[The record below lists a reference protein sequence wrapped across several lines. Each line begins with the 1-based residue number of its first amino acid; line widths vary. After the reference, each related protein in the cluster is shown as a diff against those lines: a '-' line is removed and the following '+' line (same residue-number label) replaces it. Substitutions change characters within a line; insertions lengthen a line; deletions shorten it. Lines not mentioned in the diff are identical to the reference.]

1 MGGAARRSGGRQSR
15 LARRARP
22 QGEAGAVGA
31 SLAKTSRNPDGPALI
46 LACGALANEI
56 IALREQLGVGAS
68 ELVLHCLPAELHN
81 RPAQI
86 APRVDEFLAE
96 HREKYSQVLIGYGDC
111 GTGGAL
117 DKVLERHDAERLPHA
132 HCYEFY
138 ATSPV
143 FEEITE
149 AEVGSF
155 FVTDFL
161 VKHFDRI
168 IWEGLALDRYPE
180 MLESLFGNY
189 RDLVYLAQTDTP
201 LLRIKAQE
209 AAERLGLN
217 YVYRDVGYGDLA
229 RAIAAMARG
238 IGHPAHV

>member
-15 LARRARP
+15 LARRAKP
-22 QGEAGAVGA
+22 QGEAGTVGA
-31 SLAKTSRNPDGPALI
+31 SLARTSRDPDGPFLI

-56 IALREQLGVGAS
+56 IALREQLGIS
-68 ELVLHCLPAELHN
+68 EDQLVLHCLPAELHN

-86 APRVDEFLAE
+86 APRVDEFLAM
-96 HREKYSQVLIGYGDC
+96 HRAKYSQVLIGYGDC

-117 DKVLERHDAERLPHA
+117 DAVLERHDAERLPHA

-138 ATSPV
+138 ATSPM
-143 FEEITE
+143 FQEITDN
-149 AEVGSF
+149 EVGSF

-161 VKHFDRI
+161 VKHFDRL
-168 IWEGLALDRYPE
+168 IWEGLALDRHPE
-180 MLESLFGNY
+180 MLETLFGNY

-217 YVYRDVGYGDLA
+217 YVFRDVGYGDLA
-229 RAIAAMARG
+229 SAIASMSIASG
-238 IGHPAHV
+238 TNAHV

>member
-1 MGGAARRSGGRQSR
+1 M
-15 LARRARP
+15 ARRARP
-22 QGEAGAVGA
+22 QGESGAVGA
-31 SLAKTSRNPDGPALI
+31 TLATTTRNPDGPALI

-56 IALREQLGVGAS
+56 IALRKQLGVGEDA
-68 ELVLHCLPAELHN
+68 LVLHCLPAELHN

-86 APRVDEFLAE
+86 APRVDEFLAQ

-117 DKVLERHDAERLPHA
+117 DAVLTRHDAERLPHA

-143 FEEITE
+143 FEDITE

-161 VKHFDRI
+161 VKHFDRL
-168 IWEGLALDRYPE
+168 IWEGLALDRHPE

-189 RDLVYLAQTDTP
+189 RDLVYLAQADVP
-201 LLRIKAQE
+201 LLRIKAKE
-209 AAERLGLN
+209 AADRLGLN
-217 YVYRDVGYGDLA
+217 YVFRDVGYGDLA
-229 RAIAAMARG
+229 SAVAAVARESG
-238 IGHPAHV
+238 AQPHV